1 MTDPDEQP
9 PASQASLDTERS
21 KLSLLREPPD
31 SFAGL
36 DLKTLGS
43 VACAHHER
51 ADAARLRAEGWALRA
66 IQEVARA
73 GWALRLAK
81 EQVSHGNW
89 QRWVEE
95 NLPGLSY
102 ETVRRYIRFVEWL
115 SIQEAIPE
123 FDSLSEAYRA
133 AGILPD
139 AVKTAG
145 KAISP
150 SEMDTTDK
158 IAKTG
163 LRMVKAIQAIGIDT
177 LSAED
182 RESLKETLRPIA
194 EFWKKL

>member
-1 MTDPDEQP
+1 MTDPDEP
-9 PASQASLDTERS
+9 LPASQASLETEGS
-21 KLSLLREPPD
+21 NLSLLREPPD

-43 VACAHHER
+43 VACAHHQR
-51 ADAARLRAEGWALRA
+51 ADAARLRAEGWALHA
-66 IQEVARA
+66 VQEVARA

-81 EQVSHGNW
+81 GQVLHGNW
-89 QRWVEE
+89 RRWVEE
-95 NLPGLSY
+95 NLLGLSY
-102 ETVRRYIRFVEWL
+102 ETARRYIRFVEWL
-115 SIQEAIPE
+115 SIQETLPK

-139 AVKTAG
+139 TGKTEG
-145 KAISP
+145 KTISP
-150 SEMDTTDK
+150 STMDATTK